1 MSHALSSRTLPP
13 LVYKLLILS
22 AALFW
27 GGSFVVL
34 KDAIDAVAPAWLL
47 AIRFSLAA
55 LVLGIVCHKRISLNL
70 DRNHLVA
77 GGITGLLNGAGYLV
91 QNIGLLG
98 TTPGRN
104 AFITGIY
111 CVLTP
116 FFYWAFAKRR
126 PAIHNV
132 VAAILCVA
140 GLGFLSLGDDL
151 SLSLSWGDIL
161 TLVSAGFFAAE
172 IASYAV
178 LAKDADPIT
187 LTVIQFV
194 VYALVCAVGGLMM
207 DPLPEASAFTPAFWQ
222 QMAYLVLA
230 SSCLATIAQNVGQK
244 HVPAAEAALFLSFES
259 VFGVLFSVLFGF
271 ESLTAL
277 LLAGFGLIFAS
288 MLVSELMPS
297 PESAEAERELEEG
310 KHPAL

>member
-1 MSHALSSRTLPP
+1 MPESVSRKELPSI
-13 LVYKLLILS
+13 VYKLLILS
-22 AALFW
+22 AAVFW

-34 KDAIDAVAPAWLL
+34 KDAIDAVPPSWLL

-55 LVLGIVCHKRISLNL
+55 IVLGLICHRRIAENL
-70 DRNHLVA
+70 DRSHLVA
-77 GGITGLLNGAGYLV
+77 GGITGLLNGLGYLI

-111 CVLTP
+111 CVMTP

-132 VAAILCVA
+132 VAALLCVA

-151 SLSLSWGDIL
+151 SLAIGWGDIL

-172 IASYAV
+172 IASYAI
-178 LAKDADPIT
+178 LAKDEDPIT
-187 LTVIQFV
+187 LTVVQFV
-194 VYALVCAVGGLMM
+194 VYAIVCAAGGLITE
-207 DPLPEASAFTPAFWQ
+207 PLPDGSAFTPEFWQ
-222 QMAYLVLA
+222 QMAYLVLC

-259 VFGVLFSVLFGF
+259 VFGVLFSVLFGY

-277 LLAGFGLIFAS
+277 LLVGFGLIFAS
-288 MLVSELMPS
+288 MLVTELMPS
-297 PESAEAERELEEG
+297 PESREAERRLAEG
-310 KHPAL
+310 ERPAL